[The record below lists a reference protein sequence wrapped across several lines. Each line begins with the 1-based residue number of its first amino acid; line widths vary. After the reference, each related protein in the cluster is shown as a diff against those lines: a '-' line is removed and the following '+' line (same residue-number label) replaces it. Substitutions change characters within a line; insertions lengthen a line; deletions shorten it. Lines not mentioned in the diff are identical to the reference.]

1 MQTILVC
8 DDDKQIVEAISIYL
22 TGEGFHVLKAYDGYD
37 ALDIMEAE
45 KVDLMIIDV
54 MMPGLDGIRT
64 TLKVRETSSIPII
77 ILSAKGEDNDK
88 ILGLNIGADDY
99 ITKPFNPLELVAR
112 VKSQLRRYTQLGNIG
127 DPESA
132 NIYSCGGLVM
142 NDDTKD
148 VTVDGEPVKLTPIE
162 YNILLLLVK
171 NAGKVFSIDEI
182 YTSIWN
188 EQAIGADNTV
198 AVHIRH
204 IREKIEINPREP
216 RYLKVVWG
224 VGYKIEKQ
232 NGDQETEES

>member
-8 DDDKQIVEAISIYL
+8 DDDKEIVDAIDIYL
-22 TGEGFHVLKAYDGYD
+22 TGEGFHILKAYDGYD
-37 ALDIMEAE
+37 ALKILETEHA
-45 KVDLMIIDV
+45 DLMIIDV

-77 ILSAKGEDNDK
+77 ILSAKSEDSDK

-99 ITKPFNPLELVAR
+99 LSKPFNPLELVAR
-112 VKSQLRRYTQLGNIG
+112 VKSQLRRYTQLGNLSQG
-127 DPESA
+127 SNE
-132 NIYSCGGLVM
+132 NIYKCGGLTI
-142 NDDTKD
+142 NDDTKE
-148 VTVDGEPVKLTPIE
+148 VFVDDEPIKLTPIE
-162 YNILLLLVK
+162 YNILLLLTK

-182 YTSIWN
+182 YKQIWN
-188 EQAIGADNTV
+188 EEAIGADNTV

-204 IREKIEINPREP
+204 IREKIEINTREP

-232 NGDQETEES
+232 